1 MICND
6 CKNLDSDLC
15 LKCIYHEDI
24 TDHYKRATKK
34 ELAERARKEIISEW
48 ISIEIPDSFREVY
61 SQIIKVCSYI
71 PDKLIFSTVHASE
84 NSLVA
89 SNGYLLVELSTDIP
103 KPLVG
108 KNIVTVE
115 QARIG
120 VYNKPYPDYETLFNK
135 HMAEAETQQL
145 SDIKNFEAGLFP
157 RTRIFEFNEL
167 VFTNNEYFNLAMG
180 YLTGDIS
187 VSYRPDN
194 RHSFIVFT
202 GGNGRAIMCS
212 LQQE

>member
-6 CKNLDSDLC
+6 CKNLGSDLC
-15 LKCIYHEDI
+15 LKCIHHEDI
-24 TDHYKRATKK
+24 TDHYKRASEK

-61 SQIIKVCSYI
+61 SQINKVCSYI
-71 PDKLIFSTVHASE
+71 PDKLIFLTVHASE

-135 HMAEAETQQL
+135 HTEAETQPL
-145 SDIKNFEAGLFP
+145 SDIENYEAGLFP
-157 RTRIFEFNEL
+157 RARIFKFNEL
-167 VFTNNEYFNLAMG
+167 VFINNEYFNLVMG
-180 YLTGDIS
+180 CLTGDIS

-202 GGNGRAIMCS
+202 GANGRAIMCP
-212 LQQE
+212 LKQEE